1 MLSTFKIISISEKK
15 RRKSFLRQTEA
26 SQRKSITIRD
36 RDSPREKPNTGIDFW
51 KNSLRQ
57 KESRDEKSH
66 VISKD
71 GGVGGGRY
79 LLTSRHKRDSS
90 IRKDSGK
97 TSSNNTPRTP
107 NVKCTKKVQI
117 SDTYVV
123 PCVVPG
129 IGAQEVTDVEPGV
142 CRLHNVVLGELV

>member
-1 MLSTFKIISISEKK
+1 MFSTIVILLSEKK

-26 SQRKSITIRD
+26 SQRKSIRD

-79 LLTSRHKRDSS
+79 LMTSRHKRDSS
-90 IRKDSGK
+90 FRKDSGK
-97 TSSNNTPRTP
+97 NSSNNTPRTP
-107 NVKCTKKVQI
+107 NVKCNKKVQM
-117 SDTYVV
+117 
-123 PCVVPG
+123 
-129 IGAQEVTDVEPGV
+129 
-142 CRLHNVVLGELV
+142 

>member
-1 MLSTFKIISISEKK
+1 MVILISEKK

-26 SQRKSITIRD
+26 SQRKSIGRQN

-71 GGVGGGRY
+71 GGVGGARY

-90 IRKDSGK
+90 FRKDSGK
-97 TSSNNTPRTP
+97 TSSSNTPRTP
-107 NVKCTKKVQI
+107 QVKCNKKVWLKSSVALYKVSNNLI
-117 SDTYVV
+117 S
-123 PCVVPG
+123 
-129 IGAQEVTDVEPGV
+129 ASF
-142 CRLHNVVLGELV
+142 LSK

>member
-1 MLSTFKIISISEKK
+1 MFSTFEIILPSEKK

-97 TSSNNTPRTP
+97 NSSSNTPRTP
-107 NVKCTKKVQI
+107 NVKCNKKVQM
-117 SDTYVV
+117 
-123 PCVVPG
+123 
-129 IGAQEVTDVEPGV
+129 
-142 CRLHNVVLGELV
+142 